1 MAESKYVAGG
11 TASFPEL
18 LAASR
23 FYVELK
29 LANGNETVDATF
41 LDCQGLKRSQ
51 EAIEICEVTPDK
63 WGKASSGLVV
73 RTKIPGNAKTE
84 NIVLRRGMTS
94 SMTLWSWFADVE
106 AGKWAEQCRA
116 GSLVI
121 YNQAGAEQVRFDFK
135 NSYPVRY
142 TAADLNA
149 QSSEIEIEELEIAVE
164 TFTRVK

>member
-1 MAESKYVAGG
+1 MAESEYVAGG

-18 LAASR
+18 LTASR

-41 LDCQGLKRSQ
+41 LDCQGFKRTQ
-51 EAIEICEVTPDK
+51 EAIEICEATPGK
-63 WGKASSGLVV
+63 WGKANSGLVV

-84 NIVLRRGMTS
+84 NIVLRRGMTN
-94 SMTLWSWFADVE
+94 SMTLWNWFAEVE
-106 AGKWAEQCRA
+106 ASKWAEQRRA

-121 YNQAGAEQVRFDFK
+121 YNQAGAEQARFDFM
-135 NSYPVRY
+135 NAYPVRY

-149 QSSEIEIEELEIAVE
+149 QSNDIEIEELEIVVD
-164 TFTRVK
+164 TFIRVK